1 MSEQSTRGFANAPT
15 TRSNFRSICIA
26 FAMPLPLYGRSAIQR
41 TCEEQRIFLGIPH
54 LEQRKITISWRSP
67 VHCWCSRKSQ
77 RCGLRCTRA
86 RRGEGIIERG
96 AGVDSHLLPRLVPHR
111 PEPQHLPRLS
121 YSLLNHGTN
130 DATNRLPAWV
140 TAVRS
145 LECAMEPSWHDHL
158 VQGLNVCGRDTPGHK
173 ACQRA
178 GSIGDE
184 AVDQA
189 GATSRL

>member
-1 MSEQSTRGFANAPT
+1 VQWCGGAVVERCN
-15 TRSNFRSICIA
+15 
-26 FAMPLPLYGRSAIQR
+26 GRAR
-41 TCEEQRIFLGIPH
+41 P
-54 LEQRKITISWRSP
+54 K
-67 VHCWCSRKSQ
+67 V
-77 RCGLRCTRA
+77 RA
-86 RRGEGIIERG
+86 RRSIYHAYLI
-96 AGVDSHLLPRLVPHR
+96 
-111 PEPQHLPRLS
+111 
-121 YSLLNHGTN
+121 SLLNHGTN
-130 DATNRLPAWV
+130 DATDRLPVWV
-140 TAVRS
+140 TAVRL